1 MRPCRIRIRL
11 LLTTLCRCIVL
22 RFRSICI
29 DALAAGNFRTELA
42 GPVQLAILFILSV
55 LCLFWFWERKML
67 PSTLGWIGLCKLASA
82 GGIVLHVLWMPLA
95 STVLYVV
102 TVAMNYIRATLEK
115 RKISNTFRRYVAPE
129 IVNELLKEGTD
140 ALGLGGKLTEIAVL
154 LVDIRGFTTMSEI
167 FTPPQ
172 AVEILNQ
179 YLVLTTDCVMGNHGT
194 LDKFVSDC
202 TMAIWNAP
210 LLQEDYIYKAMKAAQ
225 DMVEGSRPLSE
236 KLEEEFGRRVSF
248 GMGVHCGPAVVGN
261 IGAEMRMDFTAI
273 GDTVNTAARLEA
285 NAPGSTIFISR
296 AVADALEG
304 RIVAT
309 SPGDSIKLKGKA
321 DDFEILQLDAV
332 LAEGEPAS
340 ETRTAQGMA

>member
-1 MRPCRIRIRL
+1 
-11 LLTTLCRCIVL
+11 
-22 RFRSICI
+22 
-29 DALAAGNFRTELA
+29 
-42 GPVQLAILFILSV
+42 VQLAILFILSV

-210 LLQEDYIYKAMKAAQ
+210 L
-225 DMVEGSRPLSE
+225 
-236 KLEEEFGRRVSF
+236 
-248 GMGVHCGPAVVGN
+248 
-261 IGAEMRMDFTAI
+261 
-273 GDTVNTAARLEA
+273 
-285 NAPGSTIFISR
+285 APGG
-296 AVADALEG
+296 LY
-304 RIVAT
+304 
-309 SPGDSIKLKGKA
+309 L
-321 DDFEILQLDAV
+321 
-332 LAEGEPAS
+332 
-340 ETRTAQGMA
+340 